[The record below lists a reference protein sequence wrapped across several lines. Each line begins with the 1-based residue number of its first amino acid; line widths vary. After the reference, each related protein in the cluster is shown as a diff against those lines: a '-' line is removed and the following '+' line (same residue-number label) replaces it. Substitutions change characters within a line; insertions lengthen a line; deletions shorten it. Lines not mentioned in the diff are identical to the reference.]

1 MALLCSISLMS
12 QLSVFRGPLNMFLG
26 KVPLVVTVIISE
38 HQDSAVLT
46 HGSKQECPESVA
58 PDSRGARTI
67 IS

>member
-1 MALLCSISLMS
+1 
-12 QLSVFRGPLNMFLG
+12 MFLG

-58 PDSRGARTI
+58 PDSRGVRRI

>member
-1 MALLCSISLMS
+1 
-12 QLSVFRGPLNMFLG
+12 MFLG

-38 HQDSAVLT
+38 NQDSAVLI

-58 PDSRGARTI
+58 PDSRGVRRI